1 MDEDGRME
9 QKAWHVYSFGKRNV
23 FRLHFNESRGG
34 FCWRGRVGSFPVD
47 RLKTKGGGTYSR
59 ESGVRNLEAESIISE
74 AGKGFLNNAP
84 IWVTQWIHFQLGEWT
99 EVDLTTKQE
108 KEKKPSVGV
117 IQPSRCMCLTSSEYS
132 LGGQTGFNEGIL
144 SSRFTILADK
154 RFWFVYHGIV
164 LDRSEMFGVNVDE
177 PKQATPPCGPK
188 KPPPKPCPPQP
199 TCPPPQQHPKPSDP
213 CAKAQPCKTPC
224 KPPQRPCGPQK
235 PTPDPKKPD
244 LRAPLFKALK
254 VSLSL
259 LDSHSVKAVS
269 YFWSRISYHGKCQT
283 MMSLLLLCQG

>member
-1 MDEDGRME
+1 MGEPTVESLVRGIWRLRVSF
-9 QKAWHVYSFGKRNV
+9 QKQARDSWITHLYELPS
-23 FRLHFNESRGG
+23 
-34 FCWRGRVGSFPVD
+34 
-47 RLKTKGGGTYSR
+47 
-59 ESGVRNLEAESIISE
+59 ESISSSE
-74 AGKGFLNNAP
+74 RGLR
-84 IWVTQWIHFQLGEWT
+84 WT
-99 EVDLTTKQE
+99 WQQNRRRK
-108 KEKKPSVGV
+108 KKPSVGI
-117 IQPSRCMCLTSSEYS
+117 IQPSWCMCLTSSEYS
-132 LGGQTGFNEGIL
+132 LGGQTGFKEGIL

-154 RFWFVYHGIV
+154 GFWFVYHGIV

-254 VSLSL
+254 VSVSL
-259 LDSHSVKAVS
+259 LDSHLVKAVS